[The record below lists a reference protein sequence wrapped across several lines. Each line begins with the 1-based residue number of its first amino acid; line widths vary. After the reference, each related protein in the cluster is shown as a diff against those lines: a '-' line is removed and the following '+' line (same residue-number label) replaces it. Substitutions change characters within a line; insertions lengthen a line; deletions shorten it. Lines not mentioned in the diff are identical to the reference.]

1 MQEDQFKIIKF
12 VRTIGSSHVRLLC
25 STDLMSFLM
34 YNYDMQSM
42 IEEHCQHCL
51 KVFPLDELVTHAL
64 NCNYR
69 RNLGSLVC
77 TIMAMWTCHV
87 KLFLWNYFS
96 WLCTSVHSQE
106 KWFSVFVCICWSV
119 KCVQMQSKQS
129 MIAQIKTGCHHA
141 TINFRDRYA
150 NNLPQNM
157 MEVLWPW
164 YMQVIFFS

>member
-34 YNYDMQSM
+34 YNYDMQSI

-77 TIMAMWTCHV
+77 TIMAM
-87 KLFLWNYFS
+87 
-96 WLCTSVHSQE
+96 
-106 KWFSVFVCICWSV
+106 
-119 KCVQMQSKQS
+119 
-129 MIAQIKTGCHHA
+129 
-141 TINFRDRYA
+141 
-150 NNLPQNM
+150 
-157 MEVLWPW
+157 
-164 YMQVIFFS
+164 